1 MVNSSMRQNSSS
13 FLSKDFQTQHMYR
26 FKMVILGSNL
36 KYKSTHV
43 AAEMKH
49 PSSIDVQDSVE
60 RRTVSVESL
69 IFEENQ
75 HISSELY

>member
-26 FKMVILGSNL
+26 FKMVILGVNL

-69 IFEENQ
+69 IFEENKVMKYQ
-75 HISSELY
+75 L

>member
-13 FLSKDFQTQHMYR
+13 FLSKDFQTQHMSR
-26 FKMVILGSNL
+26 FKMVILCVNL

-49 PSSIDVQDSVE
+49 PSSIDVQDSIE
-60 RRTVSVESL
+60 RRTVSGESL
-69 IFEENQ
+69 IFEENKIMKYQ
-75 HISSELY
+75 L